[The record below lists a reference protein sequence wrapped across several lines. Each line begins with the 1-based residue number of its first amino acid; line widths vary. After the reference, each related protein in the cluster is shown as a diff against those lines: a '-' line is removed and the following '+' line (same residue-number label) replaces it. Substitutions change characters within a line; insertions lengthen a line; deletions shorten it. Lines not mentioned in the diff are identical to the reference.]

1 MLQSRKE
8 LFKPREKKVNGN
20 AAKLWCTNG
29 YKNWDNSQFKHR
41 LRVSTETFELM
52 LQRIEIYI
60 VKEPT
65 NVVPFP
71 IEPHRQLGITLYRC
85 AYGCTFSTVADLFGV
100 SMSLTEQVFASV
112 SRELIRNLFTEF
124 VKMPNTEEEW
134 RQEAIGFIE
143 NYGFPCIGAWDGFH
157 VSVSTKLKNFYSF
170 KKRYTISNMGL
181 IGHNKLFL
189 AATVNAPGSTH
200 DARLLQSS
208 KVLPNKS
215 INLGDKFG
223 EIPLV
228 TVGDSAFPRYA
239 WLVKG
244 FSDTTRNEKE
254 RLFNEKL
261 RSARVVTENCYG
273 MLKGRWR
280 ILYKKTDVKLVNVK
294 YVTLLC
300 ILLHN
305 LCIAVKDPCKPRWR
319 LSVQELQ
326 LDDSIFDRQENKKES
341 ANISKQIAEWIWEH
355 TE

>member
-8 LFKPREKKVNGN
+8 LFKPRETKVNRN
-20 AAKLWCTNG
+20 AAKMWWTNG
-29 YKNWDNSQFKHR
+29 YKNWDDIQLKHR
-41 LRVSTETFELM
+41 LRVSRELFELM

-65 NVVPFP
+65 NMVPFP
-71 IEPHRQLGITLYRC
+71 IEPHRQFGITLYRC
-85 AYGCTFSTVADLFGV
+85 GHGCTFSTVAYLSGV
-100 SMSLTEQVFASV
+100 SMSLAEQVFASV
-112 SRELIRNLFTEF
+112 SRELIRNLFTKF
-124 VKMPNTEEEW
+124 VKMPNTEEKW

-157 VSVSTKLKNFYSF
+157 VYVSTK
-170 KKRYTISNMGL
+170 YTISNMGL
-181 IGHNKLFL
+181 IGHNKRFL

-200 DARLLQSS
+200 DACLLKSTEVFKGILDG
-208 KVLPNKS
+208 KVLPKKS

-254 RLFNEKL
+254 KLFNEKL
-261 RSARVVTENCYG
+261 RSARLVTENCYG
-273 MLKGRWR
+273 MFKGRWR

-300 ILLHN
+300 TLLHN
-305 LCIAVKDPCKPRWR
+305 LCIAMKDPCKPRWR

-326 LDDSIFDRQENKKES
+326 LDDFIFDRQENKTES
-341 ANISKQIAEWIWEH
+341 ANISRKIVEWIWEH
-355 TE
+355 SE

>member
-1 MLQSRKE
+1 MVSSVLVHGIDFTST
-8 LFKPREKKVNGN
+8 V
-20 AAKLWCTNG
+20 
-29 YKNWDNSQFKHR
+29 Y
-41 LRVSTETFELM
+41 VST
-52 LQRIEIYI
+52 R
-60 VKEPT
+60 
-65 NVVPFP
+65 
-71 IEPHRQLGITLYRC
+71 
-85 AYGCTFSTVADLFGV
+85 
-100 SMSLTEQVFASV
+100 
-112 SRELIRNLFTEF
+112 
-124 VKMPNTEEEW
+124 
-134 RQEAIGFIE
+134 
-143 NYGFPCIGAWDGFH
+143 
-157 VSVSTKLKNFYSF
+157 LKNFYSF
-170 KKRYTISNMGL
+170 KERYMISNMGL
-181 IGHNKLFL
+181 IGHNKRFL

-200 DARLLQSS
+200 DARLVKSTEVFKGILDG

-305 LCIAVKDPCKPRWR
+305 LCIAMKDPCKPRRR
-319 LSVQELQ
+319 LRVQELQ
-326 LDDSIFDRQENKKES
+326 LDDFIFDRQENKKES
-341 ANISKQIAEWIWEH
+341 ANISKKIAEWIWEH